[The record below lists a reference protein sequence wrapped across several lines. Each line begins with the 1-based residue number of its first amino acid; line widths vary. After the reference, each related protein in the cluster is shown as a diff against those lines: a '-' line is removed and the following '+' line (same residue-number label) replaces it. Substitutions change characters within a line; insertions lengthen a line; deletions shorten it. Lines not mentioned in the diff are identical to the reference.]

1 MLRLAPPV
9 HDFPGI
15 NGYRPRPAPRVR
27 QLLSLMLALSP
38 SLGLVILGLAALLWA
53 GRTRADGA
61 ACLALR
67 LACLALW
74 AACLA
79 LWAAAGGCCT
89 LAPLG
94 GLLARARGI
103 TGGIKR
109 AHG

>member
-1 MLRLAPPV
+1 MLWLAHPV

-27 QLLSLMLALSP
+27 QLLSLMLALLP

-61 ACLALR
+61 ACLARAACLALR
-67 LACLALW
+67 LACLALR
-74 AACLA
+74 
-79 LWAAAGGCCT
+79 AAAGGCCT

-94 GLLARARGI
+94 GLLVRARGI
-103 TGGIKR
+103 T
-109 AHG
+109 

>member
-1 MLRLAPPV
+1 MLRLAHPV

-15 NGYRPRPAPRVR
+15 NGYRPRPAPRIG
-27 QLLSLMLALSP
+27 QLLALRLALSP

-67 LACLALW
+67 LACLAR

-79 LWAAAGGCCT
+79 LRAAAGGCCT

-103 TGGIKR
+103 T
-109 AHG
+109 

>member
-1 MLRLAPPV
+1 MLRLAHPV
-9 HDFPGI
+9 HDFPGV
-15 NGYRPRPAPRVR
+15 NGYRPRPASRIG
-27 QLLSLMLALSP
+27 QLLALRLALSP

-61 ACLALR
+61 ACLAR
-67 LACLALW
+67 

-79 LWAAAGGCCT
+79 LRAAAGGCCT

-103 TGGIKR
+103 T
-109 AHG
+109 